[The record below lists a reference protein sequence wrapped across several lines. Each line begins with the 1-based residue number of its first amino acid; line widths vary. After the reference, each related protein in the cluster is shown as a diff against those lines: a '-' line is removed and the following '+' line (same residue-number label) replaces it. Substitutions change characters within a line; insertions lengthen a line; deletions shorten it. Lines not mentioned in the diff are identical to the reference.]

1 MRRFSCLLKNVNDTF
16 RADLFESLKILL
28 VAAQL
33 QPAMPSYSATSA
45 QICAQILG
53 PEGQNEAQPDATGF
67 GDPKQKPLKTGAQVA
82 LWREETQSKLVEAV
96 GVEPITP

>member
-45 QICAQILG
+45 QILG
-53 PEGQNEAQPDATGF
+53 PEGQNKAQPDATGF